1 MSDNSSKIHLKIGDI
16 EISIE
21 GTPEFVSKQYQQMEK
36 ELNLGRKITDSVGET
51 TPAGQ
56 EKEPS
61 EAEKAPK
68 STKTSGA
75 PKTQKAPAKASTKA
89 AAKEGFDKWL
99 KKLPKGLKN
108 RDKALI
114 AGYFNQLNSRDN
126 VFRVRDMNN
135 TLKENGIK
143 ITNPSSLIK
152 NVAKSEKIV
161 KQVSRVGR
169 QVYYQ
174 FTREGEKYMNDLLSA
189 KK

>member
-1 MSDNSSKIHLKIGDI
+1 MSDNSSKIHLKIGEI

-21 GTPEFVSKQYQQMEK
+21 GTPEFVTKQYQQMEQ
-36 ELNLGRKITDSVGET
+36 ELNLGRKITDSVQET
-51 TPAGQ
+51 TGVDQ
-56 EKEPS
+56 K
-61 EAEKAPK
+61 AEQPETKQAPK
-68 STKTSGA
+68 STRAKTT
-75 PKTQKAPAKASTKA
+75 KKASSKTLE
-89 AAKEGFDKWL
+89 KEGFEEWL

-114 AGYFNQLNSRDN
+114 AGYYNQLLSKDN

-152 NVAKSEKIV
+152 NVAKSEKII

-174 FTREGEKYMNDLLSA
+174 FTKEGEKYMNDLLFHS
-189 KK
+189 

>member
-1 MSDNSSKIHLKIGDI
+1 MSDNSSKIHLRIGDI

-21 GTPEFVSKQYQQMEK
+21 GTPEFVGKQYQQMEK
-36 ELNLGRKITDSVGET
+36 ELNLGRKITESVKET
-51 TPAGQ
+51 TPAAQ
-56 EKEPS
+56 KEEPS
-61 EAEKAPK
+61 ETKEAPK
-68 STKTSGA
+68 SEKSSGA
-75 PKTQKAPAKASTKA
+75 PKTQKSQAKTLT
-89 AAKEGFDKWL
+89 KEGFDEWL
-99 KKLPKGLKN
+99 KRLPKGLKN

-114 AGYFNQLNSRDN
+114 AGFYNQLNSRNN

-152 NVAKSEKIV
+152 NVAKSETII

-174 FTREGEKYMNDLLSA
+174 FTKEGEKYMNDLLSA